1 MWFLPALAK
10 KAIDKVRNAI
20 VKKGTQN
27 TPVGGTG
34 GQTPPKPQQPK
45 PS

>member
-10 KAIDKVRNAI
+10 KAIDKVRNVI

-27 TPVGGTG
+27 IPVGG
-34 GQTPPKPQQPK
+34 GQNTPKPQQPN